1 MRGELF
7 SIVVSDC
14 FDAVSERQ
22 EHACAGLHDR
32 VRVLV
37 RQFGELGVFG
47 GSLDM
52 RHDNA
57 FVIGADNRVGLPVSD
72 AAFCGDNR
80 RPLID
85 IDAVRNQPAP
95 RILALAPVVF
105 FAAVTQVKIQR
116 APVFLV
122 FPDMLP
128 DMLIDALVT
137 DKGDAILRQT
147 PADLIGTPLLLRQSF
162 FDQLHQIWRHF
173 ARLVRGLFASLR
185 GLLVRLLEAIA
196 ARAGVANKLAADRRR
211 IDANLPRD
219 VGLRVAALQERVNL
233 AALFAGQMEI
243 ALGHFSSVRCA
254 VPRKDSLH
262 LTARKTGIHNIWEEI
277 ETIRR
282 EKCSYADKRF
292 FRALHCQRFL
302 NEAFRARTNLLGD
315 FRPALESHIEDR
327 VAHSMDILSAKLAV
341 EAVGLLSEGAVQ
353 RVVLKALERD
363 DPWITE
369 TCVNACRYLP
379 ALPVAVLGEIWRGVV
394 RVPES
399 DFFRD
404 IDRLRFIFGLSSGLL
419 RIRTLID
426 QRFADIVSWRRW
438 RWLPAGLLG
447 LPIILIFAPCYY
459 FINLYRSKYRELARQ
474 RKSNESIG
482 FFMTP
487 CEFALFRTALLRGSV
502 MGLVVVSG
510 VAAQDRTIS
519 IIGIIIGF
527 FLYVIVLLC
536 SRRYPVALVGQEARR
551 DEGFGSRSSLWNAD
565 RLDRLLDRVVS
576 SYTSRP
582 ALSSG
587 NQPDTDHLCCAGLCD
602 VPYDSR
608 YSFSVDGVGSL
619 FAAARLDLFV
629 GGLGVILFGLG
640 AIQRSDSSWSL
651 RTRWDGEVSGSH
663 NFQGACR
670 RP

>member
-1 MRGELF
+1 MGVRGELF

-22 EHACAGLHDR
+22 KHACAGLHDR

-122 FPDMLP
+122 FPDML
-128 DMLIDALVT
+128 IDALVT

-147 PADLIGTPLLLRQSF
+147 PADLIGTPLLLRQFF

-211 IDANLPRD
+211 IDANLPRN

-243 ALGHFSSVRCA
+243 AFGHFSSVRCA

-262 LTARKTGIHNIWEEI
+262 LTARKTGIHNMAKSGGRKRRPQGCSLRSHRLRRLKPLTPTLSPATHSAMPSMLPCCTSDLKRRDEEN
-277 ETIRR
+277 
-282 EKCSYADKRF
+282 DKRLGF
-292 FRALHCQRFL
+292 F
-302 NEAFRARTNLLGD
+302 TNN
-315 FRPALESHIEDR
+315 FE
-327 VAHSMDILSAKLAV
+327 
-341 EAVGLLSEGAVQ
+341 
-353 RVVLKALERD
+353 
-363 DPWITE
+363 
-369 TCVNACRYLP
+369 LP
-379 ALPVAVLGEIWRGVV
+379 ALTIAQLYKCRWQVEL
-394 RVPES
+394 
-399 DFFRD
+399 FFKW
-404 IDRLRFIFGLSSGLL
+404 IKQHL
-419 RIRTLID
+419 RIKAFFGTNENAVKTQIWIAISVYVLV
-426 QRFADIVSWRRW
+426 AIVKKR
-438 RWLPAGLLG
+438 L
-447 LPIILIFAPCYY
+447 
-459 FINLYRSKYRELARQ
+459 
-474 RKSNESIG
+474 
-482 FFMTP
+482 
-487 CEFALFRTALLRGSV
+487 
-502 MGLVVVSG
+502 G
-510 VAAQDRTIS
+510 VAASLYTILQILS
-519 IIGIIIGF
+519 LTLF
-527 FLYVIVLLC
+527 EKTPLDQLLNDA
-536 SRRYPVALVGQEARR
+536 ALQ
-551 DEGFGSRSSLWNAD
+551 N
-565 RLDRLLDRVVS
+565 
-576 SYTSRP
+576 
-582 ALSSG
+582 
-587 NQPDTDHLCCAGLCD
+587 
-602 VPYDSR
+602 
-608 YSFSVDGVGSL
+608 
-619 FAAARLDLFV
+619 LDLV
-629 GGLGVILFGLG
+629 
-640 AIQRSDSSWSL
+640 DSNQL
-651 RTRWDGEVSGSH
+651 
-663 NFQGACR
+663 NFFS
-670 RP
+670 